1 MTSGVDH
8 LIWSV
13 IGSTDQDELLT
24 NNYYDIFYLDVN
36 WLRANTFPRNANF
49 KMTDLPVNQLQGQA
63 ESLENIFLDFDVVE
77 FDVAAPY

>member
-1 MTSGVDH
+1 
-8 LIWSV
+8 LLWSV

-49 KMTDLPVNQLQGQA
+49 KMADLPVN
-63 ESLENIFLDFDVVE
+63 
-77 FDVAAPY
+77 